1 MVPTADP
8 AAVLRGARRLR
19 APRAPELAALL
30 LLAALL
36 ALRILDPV
44 PLVVLRQQVFDSF
57 QRTAPRIERDF
68 PAVVVD
74 IDEAALAAHGQW
86 PWPRD
91 LLAELVGRVLAA
103 RPKALA
109 LDILLAEPDRL
120 SWSAIAARLERLA
133 PGLGREL
140 RALPENDAVLARTI
154 AEGPVVL
161 ALVPLA
167 EPAPGGAAGPPPPAI
182 PLAELGR
189 PARPYLPAF
198 PALLANLPELEAA
211 AAGRGSIGLPAE
223 LDNLVRRVPLLVRAG
238 EVVVPA
244 LVLEMLRVAAGESTL
259 LVRTGPAGIEA
270 VAVGGRW
277 IATDK
282 NALKAIRFAARDPRR
297 RLSALDLLADPAAAA
312 PLADRF
318 VILGSSATG
327 LLDVK
332 ATPVAA
338 AVPGSEIHAQLLE
351 TILAGTDLVRPP
363 GALGLELALAL
374 VVGFL
379 VLALVPRLGA
389 FATLVLGALLAA
401 VLAAGSFLLFLE
413 QRLLVDASFP
423 ALAGLSVYL
432 VLVFANYAREEAGRK
447 AIRTAFGRYL
457 SAPMVDRL
465 AADPTAL
472 RLGGELREA
481 TVMFVDVREFTGI
494 AERLPP
500 ERLTL
505 LVNRVLTAIADAI
518 QARGGTID
526 KFIGDAV
533 MAFWNAP
540 LPDPEHARRASLA
553 ALDVLASVDRLDRA
567 LSAETARGQGPW
579 PRIRVGIGLNSGP
592 CHIGNMGSQQRFA
605 YSALGRPV
613 NVAARLEALTKE
625 LGVPI
630 LLGAETARGAAD
642 LALVELEPVVVRGAR
657 EAVDVWALLGDA
669 TLARDPDL
677 SALRGRPPL
686 DREALARLLD
696 RLAGAPL
703 VTGWARP
710 EPGA

>member
-8 AAVLRGARRLR
+8 AAVVRGGGRSRLR
-19 APRAPELAALL
+19 RAPELAALL

-36 ALRILDPV
+36 ALRVLDPV
-44 PLVVLRQQVFDSF
+44 PLVVLRQQIFDAF
-57 QRTAPRIERDF
+57 QRIAPRIERDF

-74 IDEAALAAHGQW
+74 IDEAALALHGQW

-103 RPKALA
+103 RPKVLA
-109 LDILLAEPDRL
+109 FDILLAEPDRL
-120 SWSAIAARLERLA
+120 SWKAIAARLERLD

-140 RALPENDAVLARTI
+140 RTLPENDALLARTI
-154 AEGPVVL
+154 AGAPVVL

-167 EPAPGGAAGPPPPAI
+167 EPPAAGGAEGPPVAT

-189 PARPYLPAF
+189 PARPYLPSF

-223 LDNLVRRVPLLVRAG
+223 LDNLVRRVPLLVRVG
-238 EVVVPA
+238 ETVVPA
-244 LVLEMLRVAAGESTL
+244 LALELLRVAVGESTL

-270 VAVGGRW
+270 VAVAGRW
-277 IATDK
+277 IATDR
-282 NALKAIRFAARDPRR
+282 NAMKAIRFAPRDPRR
-297 RLSALDLLADPAAAA
+297 RLSAATVLADPDAAER
-312 PLADRF
+312 LVDRF

-327 LLDVK
+327 LLDIK

-351 TILAGTDLVRPP
+351 TILAGTDLARPP
-363 GALGLELALAL
+363 GALGLELALTVL
-374 VVGFL
+374 VGLL
-379 VLALVPRLGA
+379 VLLLVPRLGA
-389 FATLVLGALLAA
+389 FATLALGGLVVA

-413 QRLLVDASFP
+413 ERLLVDASFA
-423 ALAGLSVYL
+423 ALAGLSIYL

-465 AADPTAL
+465 AADPAAL
-472 RLGGELREA
+472 RLGGELRSA
-481 TVMFVDVREFTGI
+481 TVMFVDVREFTSI

-540 LPDPEHARRASLA
+540 LPDPEHARRACLA
-553 ALDVLASVDRLDRA
+553 AIDVLAAVDRLDRA
-567 LSAETARGQGPW
+567 LRAETARGEGPW

-625 LGVPI
+625 MGVPI

-642 LALVELEPVVVRGAR
+642 LAMVELEPVVVRGTR
-657 EAVDVWALLGDA
+657 EAVGLWALLGDA
-669 TLARDPDL
+669 TLARAPEL

-686 DREALARLLD
+686 DRGALAALLD
-696 RLAGAPL
+696 RLDVAPL
-703 VTGWARP
+703 VAGWARP